1 MKNLFYLMALASIL
15 LVSCETK
22 TEIVPVDIDAEKAAV
37 SALIDNL
44 YAGIKAQDID
54 TLAALFSEDL
64 LAIGSDPSEFW
75 NKQEIVALWGQM
87 ISETSPEINFI
98 GDKVVKIAPDGN
110 SAVAVVQYFVP
121 MFSATMPFRS
131 AYHLIK
137 SNGEWKIFCSNVAF
151 VPKNEEIPKLN
162 DALKLTE

>member
-1 MKNLFYLMALASIL
+1 MKKLIYLMALITIGF
-15 LVSCETK
+15 VSCETK
-22 TEIVPVDIDAEKAAV
+22 TEKVPVDLEAEKAAV

-98 GDKVVKIAPDGN
+98 SEKVVKIAPDGN

-121 MFSATMPFRS
+121 MFSATIPFRS
-131 AYHLIK
+131 DYHLIK
-137 SNGEWKIFCSNVAF
+137 SNGEWKIFVSNVALI
-151 VPKNEEIPKLN
+151 PKNEDIQKLN
-162 DALKLTE
+162 DALKITE